1 MLKRVLL
8 AAAVMVAS
16 PALVSAQDIFW
27 SFDADSAQA
36 STVAPVGT
44 VSGTAYIFSSPTFGF
59 DAIDLNLTSSDTSV
73 LQITGGAGINPV
85 FDAVGGTRFD
95 SSEVTATTD
104 DVTGELDGN
113 GNLFAVN
120 VAQNG
125 VNTALGPLFDP
136 GFVDGVGVLLA
147 EVDFTVVGP
156 GEATLGFALGDQG
169 ALQLPLIEL
178 FPTFGEGSFTA
189 EGIPE
194 PSSAALLIIGS
205 IGLVARRK
213 RS

>member
-27 SFDADSAQA
+27 SFDANSAQA
-36 STVAPVGT
+36 STVAPAGT
-44 VSGTAYIFSSPTFGF
+44 VSGTAYVFSSTTFGF

-73 LQITGGAGINPV
+73 LQITGGIGTNPT
-85 FDAVGGTRFD
+85 FDNIGGLRFD

-136 GFVDGVGVLLA
+136 DFVNDVGVLLA

>member
-27 SFDADSAQA
+27 SFDATSAQA
-36 STVAPVGT
+36 STVAPAGT
-44 VSGTAYIFSSPTFGF
+44 VGGTAYIFSSPTFGF

-73 LQITGGAGINPV
+73 LQITGGIGTNPT
-85 FDAVGGTRFD
+85 FAAVGGTRFD
-95 SSEVTATTD
+95 SSVVTADGT
-104 DVTGELDGN
+104 GN
-113 GNLFAVN
+113 GNLFSVN

-136 GFVDGVGVLLA
+136 GFVAGVGVLLA
-147 EVDFTVVGP
+147 EVDYTVVGP

>member
-27 SFDADSAQA
+27 SFDNASAQN
-36 STVAPVGT
+36 TLVAPAGT
-44 VSGTAYIFSSPTFGF
+44 VGGTAYIFSSPTFGF

-73 LQITGGAGINPV
+73 LQITGGTGTNPT
-85 FDAVGGTRFD
+85 FSAVGGTRFD
-95 SSEVTATTD
+95 SSVVTAD
-104 DVTGELDGN
+104 GEGN
-113 GNLFAVN
+113 GNLFSVN

-136 GFVDGVGVLLA
+136 GFVPGVGVLLA
-147 EVDFTVVGP
+147 EVEFTVVAP